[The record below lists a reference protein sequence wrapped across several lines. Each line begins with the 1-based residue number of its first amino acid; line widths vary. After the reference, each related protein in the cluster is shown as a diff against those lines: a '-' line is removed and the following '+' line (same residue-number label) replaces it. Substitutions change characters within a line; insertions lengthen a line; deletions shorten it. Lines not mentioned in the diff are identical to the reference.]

1 MGKDKGLSIANISS
15 LTNKIDFLLQ
25 ASMRSKKLDDFIKKE
40 IPSGEKEWL
49 IDLKSWKLN
58 SKWLLKISDIC
69 LKEFDQVFYD
79 CGDELLDLNDS
90 KNYQAF
96 RERILEELM

>member
-1 MGKDKGLSIANISS
+1 MGRDKDLSIANISS
-15 LTNKIDFLLQ
+15 LTNKVDFLLQ
-25 ASMRSKKLDDFIKKE
+25 VSIKSKKLDNFIKKE
-40 IPSGEKEWL
+40 IPAGEKDWL
-49 IDLKSWKLN
+49 VDLKSWKLN

-69 LKEFDQVFYD
+69 LKDFDQVFYD